1 MTSIFT
7 TIVTEPLY
15 NILIAFYDFMPW
27 QDFGIAI
34 VLTTLVI
41 KFAMLGLSRK
51 QIASQKK
58 MQELHPE
65 MKEIQ
70 EKHKG
75 DKERQTKEIFALYK
89 KHKTTPFSGCLPIIV
104 QIVTFMGFYYILFKM
119 TGETVTVREELLYSF
134 VPNPDTITPT
144 FFGMNI
150 SNPSPFLAFL
160 AAVTQYWQM
169 KIMLDHKDKM
179 DTGTKDKSKK
189 VVVKDPTKPDMQE
202 FAHKMGKQM
211 LYIGPALTLF
221 VGFSF
226 PGGLALYWFI
236 STGFTAIQQHFILRD
251 EKSVTKDKSNEPK
264 DAVIVKDVPTKSKK
278 KKSRKDRKS

>member
-15 NILIAFYDFMPW
+15 NLLIAIYDFMPW
-27 QDFGIAI
+27 QDFGITI
-34 VLTTLVI
+34 ILTTLLI

-70 EKHKG
+70 EKYKD

-119 TGETVTVREELLYSF
+119 TGETVAVREELLYPF
-134 VPNPDTITPT
+134 IPNPGTITPT

-150 SNPSPFLAFL
+150 SEPSPFLAFL
-160 AAVTQYWQM
+160 AAATQYWQM

-179 DTGTKDKSKK
+179 DDNAKSKSKK

-211 LYIGPALTLF
+211 LYIGPALTLII
-221 VGFSF
+221 GFTF

-236 STGFTAIQQHFILRD
+236 STGFTAIQQHFMLRD
-251 EKSVTKDKSNEPK
+251 EKAASKDKSNKPK
-264 DAVIVKDVPTKSKK
+264 DAVIIKDTPTKTKKRKSNKK
-278 KKSRKDRKS
+278 K